1 MLLGRVI
8 LAGVESLDPPAQTAR
23 YVAVFSLS
31 AGLFLILAIPC
42 FVLVKERV
50 RERQFGIAA
59 VPRAFRQVGRT
70 LTRELPRHRNLV
82 RFLIGRFFYTDA
94 VNTVILFMGIYVTNA
109 VGFTTGE
116 ASLVMLIAIVA
127 ATAGGLGW
135 GRVVDVIGPKR
146 TLEMVLGLWIV
157 VFAWTAL
164 VGFLRLPPAT
174 FWPVPCLAGI
184 ALGGTWTADRPLL
197 LRLSPPEQVGEF
209 YGLYGMMSRFSA
221 IVGPQLWRLVSDTLG
236 LGRPAAVMCLLVF
249 IVIAMVILRPL
260 PTFPAGDEEPENDR
274 SARGVPIS

>member
-1 MLLGRVI
+1 
-8 LAGVESLDPPAQTAR
+8 
-23 YVAVFSLS
+23 
-31 AGLFLILAIPC
+31 
-42 FVLVKERV
+42 
-50 RERQFGIAA
+50 
-59 VPRAFRQVGRT
+59 
-70 LTRELPRHRNLV
+70 
-82 RFLIGRFFYTDA
+82 
-94 VNTVILFMGIYVTNA
+94 MGIYVTNA